1 MTKFQTNKILK
12 HLDKIKDNMKNGE
25 KVLFTIDE
33 NDVYYTFDGVEGYN
47 FPLETLKEITPE
59 LPESKDSRTISDIFN
74 NVWSYGKPVK
84 VNAKS
89 LLIELKD
96 YHKVLSNKI
105 GKSEAD
111 KYIYIINIRGINHT
125 YNLKRLINALE
136 LLGNDTKIYVGDT
149 ERSVMMFISDI
160 GGMVLMPNVYKEAI
174 PKVNLTLN

>member
-12 HLDKIKDNMKNGE
+12 HLDKIKDNMKNG
-25 KVLFTIDE
+25 KKALFTIDE

-47 FPLETLKEITPE
+47 FQLETLKEIMPE
-59 LPESKDSRTISDIFN
+59 LPENKDSRTISDIFN

-89 LLIELKD
+89 LLTELKD
-96 YHKVLSNKI
+96 YNKELSNKI

-111 KYIYIINIRGINHT
+111 KYIYIINVRGTNHG

-136 LLGNDTKIYVGDT
+136 LLGNDTKMYVCDN
-149 ERSVMMFISDI
+149 ERSVMMFISEV
-160 GGMVLMPNVYKEAI
+160 GGMVLMPLSYKDEKKKA
-174 PKVNLTLN
+174 NLTLE

>member
-1 MTKFQTNKILK
+1 M
-12 HLDKIKDNMKNGE
+12 
-25 KVLFTIDE
+25 
-33 NDVYYTFDGVEGYN
+33 
-47 FPLETLKEITPE
+47 PE

-84 VNAKS
+84 ANTKS
-89 LLIELKD
+89 LLTELKD
-96 YHKVLSNKI
+96 YHKELSNKI

-111 KYIYIINIRGINHT
+111 KYIYIINIRGTNHG
-125 YNLKRLINALE
+125 YSLKRLINALE
-136 LLGNDTKIYVGDT
+136 LLGNDTKIYVSDN